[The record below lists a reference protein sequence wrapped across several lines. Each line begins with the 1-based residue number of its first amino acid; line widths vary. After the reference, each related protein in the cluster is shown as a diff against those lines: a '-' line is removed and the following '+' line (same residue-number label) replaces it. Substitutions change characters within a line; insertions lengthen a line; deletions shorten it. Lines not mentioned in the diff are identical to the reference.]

1 MTKTKRQRRSNL
13 IFLVIIVL
21 LLIPQTRKPIQ
32 VVVNKGIAYF
42 VKPSAIDQSERI
54 QISNNDWALTDL
66 NGNIINYTSLEGK
79 VLFVNFWATWCPTC
93 IAEMDSINALYEHY
107 KTNDDVAFI
116 IVSNEDVEV
125 IRKFMASK
133 NYSFPVLQSVNE
145 YPPEFNVSSI
155 PRTFIISPSG
165 AIVVDKTGAAN
176 WDSEDVIT
184 IINDLF
190 TGS

>member
-79 VLFVNFWATWCPTC
+79 VLFVNFWATWCPPC